1 VNGLRLEE
9 MELSDMLDV
18 VHYFYEDDLNYA
30 SVEQA
35 QMTDARRITIFKQ
48 LYGTE
53 YKYASD
59 EVKNRAAGNSSTFD
73 FDFDD
78 TVPFDPTKAETKPYI
93 PPTEVDG
100 SSFNPFG
107 DVLDAPIN

>member
-18 VHYFYEDDLNYA
+18 IHYFYEEDMNYA

-35 QMTDARRITIFKQ
+35 QMADARRITIFKQ

-53 YKYASD
+53 YRYAST
-59 EVKNRAAGNSSTFD
+59 ESKNRLAASDSNFD

-78 TVPFDPTKAETKPYI
+78 LAPFDPNNAETKPFI
-93 PPTEVDG
+93 PATEVDEN
-100 SSFNPFG
+100 SHNPFG
-107 DVLDAPIN
+107 DILDAPIN

>member
-1 VNGLRLEE
+1 

-18 VHYFYEDDLNYA
+18 IHYFYEDDLNYA

-35 QMTDARRITIFKQ
+35 QMTDARRITVFKQ

-53 YKYASD
+53 YKYASED
-59 EVKNRAAGNSSTFD
+59 NKNKTAGSSANFD
-73 FDFDD
+73 FDFDNLA
-78 TVPFDPTKAETKPYI
+78 PFDPTKAETKPYI
-93 PPTEVDG
+93 PPTEVD
-100 SSFNPFG
+100 SNSFNPFG